1 MRANAI
7 EKVKYSKYL
16 HHVSSSLAF
25 PKATIKTPKEEQD
38 TLIHC
43 NVYVVLRWEVS
54 EGCLLT
60 HGDISGS
67 HKLNQLIVNLLLLRN
82 STPSV
87 SHYFSLI
94 HPLSHS
100 TSQTF
105 INYWAIRFE
114 RSVRNEV
121 WLW

>member
-43 NVYVVLRWEVS
+43 NVYVVLR
-54 EGCLLT
+54 
-60 HGDISGS
+60 
-67 HKLNQLIVNLLLLRN
+67 
-82 STPSV
+82 
-87 SHYFSLI
+87 
-94 HPLSHS
+94 
-100 TSQTF
+100 
-105 INYWAIRFE
+105 
-114 RSVRNEV
+114 
-121 WLW
+121 